1 MPTPKKSKPAPK
13 KAPPK
18 AEEKVIDSLKQLTR
32 EELKEIYNVLLYK
45 GVKDLQSLKDKKG
58 TTVLMA
64 MVISV
69 VQNIVTKGDIKAFDM
84 LMDRLVGKEPEGPL
98 AGITPAQSVQVRI
111 TLPANGREAHL
122 KKNPT

>member
-1 MPTPKKSKPAPK
+1 MPTPKKSAKSAK
-13 KAPPK
+13 SAKPPK
-18 AEEKVIDSLKQLTR
+18 VEEKVLDSLKQLTR
-32 EELKEIYNVLLYK
+32 EELKEIYNLLLYK
-45 GVKDLQSLKDKKG
+45 GMGDLKALKEKKG

-69 VQNIVTKGDIKAFDM
+69 IQNIVARGDIKAFDT

-98 AGITPAQSVQVRI
+98 GGITPAQSVQVRI

-122 KKNPT
+122 KK